1 MQRVCGSS
9 ATRTPDLP
17 CMKRTCTAGMIVNT
31 LWIHCC
37 VFDLNSAHVLQESP
51 DETLRVLPISGAL
64 LRGTSMWAMPRM
76 KLVNDLVAET
86 SGGLVQHSLFYWIFQ
101 QHITLQIERTVV
113 WLYEKPK
120 RAWTNHVVSDSSS
133 DTVVKRVKSF
143 RCHTK
148 TVLSTLFPPRL

>member
-1 MQRVCGSS
+1 MRYFHVGD
-9 ATRTPDLP
+9 ATNE
-17 CMKRTCTAGMIVNT
+17 AE
-31 LWIHCC
+31 
-37 VFDLNSAHVLQESP
+37 LQ
-51 DETLRVLPISGAL
+51 
-64 LRGTSMWAMPRM
+64 M
-76 KLVNDLVAET
+76 NDLVAEL

-148 TVLSTLFPPRL
+148 TVLSTLFLPGFSCTLFLRPRLCVCSGYTLGLKKKDKWHQDVERTLVLKASLLKRSCLCLWNMWNKWEARIK